1 MSVKVKKLRG
11 SWYIVIDHKGFRK
24 TKKVGGTLETARA
37 IARQVEQKLIQGEL
51 GIFKKDDSSPL
62 FSVYAEQWLRNH
74 GHDIQPSTKRS
85 YEQLLRLHVTPRF
98 GQKRLDK
105 ITRDDVKEFGCAISE
120 KADHS
125 RNTVRLILTALRAVL
140 SAAVEDKLIDSNPAS
155 KVGKFNKRER
165 GQNKAQAMTAEEAH
179 AFLNACVEIC
189 PDYYTLFFTALR
201 SGLRKSELIALKWGD
216 IQFGE
221 SEDDK
226 NRFILV
232 QRHYYMGHFGIS
244 KTHECRRVDMSKQ
257 LRAVLMAHKE
267 NALLRAFQLGK
278 TSIADDLV
286 FPSEAGTP
294 ICPDNIGPRYMEP
307 ALEQAGLRK
316 FRFHDLR
323 HTFGSLLIQAG
334 VSPAY
339 VQKQMGHRSIQV
351 TIDVYGHLIP
361 GENVVW
367 IDTLDST
374 PKKAAATDANRTQ
387 THGRES
393 EDEFSDAVQSEEA
406 EEVIWL
412 PPRDSNP
419 DMLIQSQL
427 SCR

>member
-11 SWYIVIDHKGFRK
+11 SWYIVIDHKGLRK
-24 TKKVGGTLETARA
+24 TKKVGGTLESARA
-37 IARQVEQKLIQGEL
+37 IARQVEERLIREEL
-51 GIFKKDDSSPL
+51 GILREDNNSPL
-62 FSVYAEQWLRNH
+62 FSAYAERWLRDH
-74 GHDIQPSTKRS
+74 GHDIQPSTNRS

-98 GQKRLDK
+98 GQIPLKK
-105 ITRDDVKEFGCAISE
+105 ITRDNVKDFVSTISE
-120 KADHS
+120 KGNHS
-125 RNTVRLILTALRAVL
+125 RNTVRLILTSLRAVL
-140 SAAVEDKLIDSNPAS
+140 SAAMEDKLIDNNPAS

-165 GQNKAQAMTAEEAH
+165 GQNKAHAMTVNEVQ
-179 AFLNACVEIC
+179 AFLSACVEVC
-189 PDYYTLFFTALR
+189 ADYYPLFFTALR
-201 SGLRKSELIALKWGD
+201 SGLRKSELIALQWGD

-232 QRHYYMGHFGIS
+232 RRHYYMGHFGTS
-244 KTHECRRVDMSKQ
+244 KTHECRRVDMTKQ
-257 LRAVLMAHKE
+257 LRQVLRTRQE
-267 NALLRAFQLGK
+267 TALLRAFQLGK
-278 TSIADDLV
+278 TSIADELV
-286 FPSEAGTP
+286 FPSEAGKP

-307 ALEQAGLRK
+307 ALERAGLRK

-361 GENVVW
+361 GENVAW
-367 IDTLDST
+367 IDTLDRV
-374 PKKAAATDANRTQ
+374 PEKVAATDANRTQ
-387 THGRES
+387 TQGVDS
-393 EDEFSDAVQSEEA
+393 EGQFSDRAQSAEA
-406 EEVIWL
+406 QEVIWL

-427 SCR
+427 SYH

>member
-1 MSVKVKKLRG
+1 MAVKVKRLRG
-11 SWYIVIDHKGFRK
+11 SWYIVVDHKGLRK
-24 TKKVGGTLETARA
+24 TRKVGGTLEFARK
-37 IARQVEQKLIQGEL
+37 IARQVEERLIRGEL
-51 GIFKKDDSSPL
+51 GILNQDTDSPL
-62 FSVYAEQWLRNH
+62 FSAYAERWLRDH

-85 YEQLLRLHVTPRF
+85 YEQLLRLHVTPQF
-98 GQKRLDK
+98 GQKPLNK
-105 ITRDDVKEFGCAISE
+105 ITRDDVKDFVSAVSE
-120 KADHS
+120 KGEHS
-125 RNTVRLILTALRAVL
+125 RNTVRLILTTLRVVL
-140 SAAVEDKLIDSNPAS
+140 NAAVEDKLIDNNPAS
-155 KVGKFNKRER
+155 KIGKFNKRER
-165 GQNKAQAMTAEEAH
+165 GEKKAQAMTAGEAQ
-179 AFLNACVEIC
+179 AFLNACAEVC
-189 PDYYTLFFTALR
+189 PDYYPLFFTALR
-201 SGLRKSELIALKWGD
+201 SGLRKSELIALQWGD

-232 QRHYYMGHFGIS
+232 RRHFYMGHFGTS
-244 KTHECRRVDMSKQ
+244 KTHECRRVDMTRQ
-257 LRAVLMAHKE
+257 LRQVLKAHKE
-267 NALLRAFQLGK
+267 GALLRAFQLGK
-278 TSIADDLV
+278 TSITDELV
-286 FPSEAGTP
+286 FPSDVGTP
-294 ICPDNIGPRYMEP
+294 ISPDNIGPRYMEP

-361 GENVVW
+361 GENVEW
-367 IDTLDST
+367 IDALDRASE
-374 PKKAAATDANRTQ
+374 KVMATDANRTQ
-387 THGRES
+387 TQDKDFVAG
-393 EDEFSDAVQSEEA
+393 FSDTAPVTEGK
-406 EEVIWL
+406 EVIWL